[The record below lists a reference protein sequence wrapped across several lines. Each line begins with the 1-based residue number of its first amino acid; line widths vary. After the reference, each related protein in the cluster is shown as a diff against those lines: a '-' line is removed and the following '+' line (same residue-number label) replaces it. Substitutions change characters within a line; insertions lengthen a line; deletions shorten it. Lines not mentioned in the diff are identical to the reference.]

1 MAALQIVYE
10 DYVKL
15 LLSKIDTS
23 VENALDVV
31 QVNCPPRVCGF
42 NEIAYSLFQRQ
53 MLTFYIEG

>member
-1 MAALQIVYE
+1 
-10 DYVKL
+10 
-15 LLSKIDTS
+15 LSKIDTS

-53 MLTFYIEG
+53 RKC